1 MDVRLGTASKTCCCQ
16 DEFPSILLSCFL
28 RQTLFANK
36 DTKAKDD
43 AVFKQQRIVE
53 DNKGSSSEDTGPSR
67 GVDQVCLCTD
77 GLTEISGA
85 QALLSQGLPDKIDDA
100 WLHLNFRQMM
110 DNCFISMSKVLHVE
124 YLYWKIIDDLSQ
136 TQN

>member
-1 MDVRLGTASKTCCCQ
+1 MT
-16 DEFPSILLSCFL
+16 LSSNN
-28 RQTLFANK
+28 R
-36 DTKAKDD
+36 
-43 AVFKQQRIVE
+43 VVE

-67 GVDQVCLCTD
+67 GVDQACLCTD

-85 QALLSQGLPDKIDDA
+85 QALLSQGLPGKTDDA

-110 DNCFISMSKVLHVE
+110 DNFFISMSKVLHVE